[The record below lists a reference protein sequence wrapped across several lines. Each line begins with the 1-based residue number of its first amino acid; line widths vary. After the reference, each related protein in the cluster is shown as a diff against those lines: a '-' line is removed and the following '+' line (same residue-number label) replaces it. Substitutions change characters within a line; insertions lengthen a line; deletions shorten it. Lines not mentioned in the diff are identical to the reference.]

1 MIWREIR
8 RNLLPA
14 ISACSAVPVRKQL
27 LSDRICDNSTVH
39 ILLLNE
45 YYPPDTSATAKMA
58 AMVVEALAE
67 RHRVTVVA
75 GRPSYDPAEKYPWRI
90 LRRET
95 HGNIT
100 TERVGSTDFPRFQML
115 KRVSNY
121 LSYLALAMPRAIWIR
136 ADVVLA
142 MTDPPIA
149 GIAGALVSKIT
160 RRPFVYNIRDMYP
173 DMAVGGDIVRHGLA
187 VRIWERMH
195 RWALRR
201 AARII
206 VLGDDMGARI
216 IRKGVDSARV
226 VVVRDGITVPSELPP
241 PSHPVSQE
249 IRAGLKFVALHA
261 GNLGFY
267 GAWDT
272 LIEAARQLNS
282 DSGGAGMG
290 ILFVGEGAQKAR
302 MVAAASDVPA
312 ARFLP
317 FRPASE
323 IPFVLGAGD
332 IHIVTVKH
340 GLEGVIVPS
349 KLYPILAAGKP
360 VLVVSTPLTDA
371 ASIITKAECGV
382 VVDPDDAAGVAAAI
396 RELAAHPERVIEMGK
411 RARAIAPDYDK
422 LTELNKFVTVIE
434 GGFQK

>member
-1 MIWREIR
+1 M
-8 RNLLPA
+8 
-14 ISACSAVPVRKQL
+14 
-27 LSDRICDNSTVH
+27 H

-67 RHRVTVVA
+67 RHRITVVA
-75 GRPSYDPAEKYPWRI
+75 GRPSYDPTERYPWRL

-100 TERVGSTDFPRFQML
+100 TERVGSTAFPRFKML

-121 LSYLALAMPRAIWIR
+121 LSYLALAVPRAIWIR
-136 ADVVLA
+136 ADIVLA

-149 GIAGALVSKIT
+149 GIAGALVAKIT
-160 RRPFVYNIRDMYP
+160 RRPFVYNIRDLYP

-187 VRIWERMH
+187 VRIWERLH

-201 AARII
+201 AARVI

-216 IRKGVDSARV
+216 IRKGVDPARV
-226 VVVRDGITVPSELPP
+226 VVVRDGVTAPSELPP

-249 IRAGLKFVALHA
+249 IRGSLRFVALHA

-272 LIEAARQLNS
+272 LIEAARQL
-282 DSGGAGMG
+282 GAGQDSSG
-290 ILFVGEGAQKAR
+290 IGIVFVGEGAQKAR
-302 MVAAASDVPA
+302 MVSSAAENSGV
-312 ARFLP
+312 RFLP

-323 IPFVLGAGD
+323 IPFVLGAAD
-332 IHIVTVKH
+332 IHIVTLKR

-360 VLVVSTPLTDA
+360 VLVVSTPVTDA
-371 ASIITKAECGV
+371 ASIVAKAGCGM
-382 VVDPDDAAGVAAAI
+382 VVDPDDAAGVAAAL
-396 RELAAHPERVIEMGK
+396 RELAAHPERVAEMGH

-422 LTELNKFVTVIE
+422 LTELRKFVNVLE
-434 GGFQK
+434 GDFQE

>member
-1 MIWREIR
+1 
-8 RNLLPA
+8 
-14 ISACSAVPVRKQL
+14 
-27 LSDRICDNSTVH
+27 
-39 ILLLNE
+39 LNE

-67 RHRVTVVA
+67 KHHVTVVA
-75 GRPSYDPAEKYPWRI
+75 GRPSYDPTEKYPWRL
-90 LRRET
+90 LRRGT
-95 HGNIT
+95 KGNIT
-100 TERVGSTDFPRFQML
+100 TERVGSTAFPRFQML
-115 KRVSNY
+115 KRCSNY
-121 LSYLALAMPRAIWIR
+121 LSYLALAVPRAVWIR

-149 GIAGALVSKIT
+149 GIAGAIVAKIT
-160 RRPFVYNIRDMYP
+160 RQPFVYNIRDMYP
-173 DMAVGGDIVRHGLA
+173 DMAVGGDIVRPGMA

-201 AARII
+201 AAKII

-216 IRKGVDSARV
+216 IRKGIEPARV
-226 VVVRDGITVPSELPP
+226 VVVRDGITAPSELPSP
-241 PSHPVSQE
+241 ANPVSQE
-249 IRAGLKFVALHA
+249 IRGGLKFVALHA

-267 GAWDT
+267 GAWDA
-272 LIEAARQLNS
+272 LIEAGRQLNADAS
-282 DSGGAGMG
+282 EGGIG
-290 ILFVGEGAQKAR
+290 IIFVGEGAQKAR
-302 MVAAASDVPA
+302 MVAAASDTTTVK
-312 ARFLP
+312 FLP

-332 IHIVTVKH
+332 IHIVTVKR

-371 ASIITKAECGV
+371 ANIITKAGCGV
-382 VVDPDDAAGVAAAI
+382 VVDPDDPAAVAAAI
-396 RELAAHPERVIEMGK
+396 RELAAHPERVAEMGR

-422 LTELNKFVTVIE
+422 LGELKKFVNVIE
-434 GGFQK
+434 GDFQA

>member
-1 MIWREIR
+1 
-8 RNLLPA
+8 
-14 ISACSAVPVRKQL
+14 
-27 LSDRICDNSTVH
+27 
-39 ILLLNE
+39 
-45 YYPPDTSATAKMA
+45 MA

-67 RHRVTVVA
+67 KHRVTIVA
-75 GRPSYDPAEKYPWRI
+75 GRPSYDPAEKYPWRL

-95 HGNIT
+95 KGNIT
-100 TERVGSTDFPRFQML
+100 TERVGSTAYPRFRML
-115 KRVSNY
+115 KRCSNY
-121 LSYLALAMPRAIWIR
+121 LSYLALAVPRAIWIR
-136 ADVVLA
+136 ADIVLA

-149 GIAGALVSKIT
+149 GIAGAIVAKIT

-173 DMAVGGDIVRHGLA
+173 DMAVGGDIVRPGLA

-195 RWALRR
+195 RWALRG
-201 AARII
+201 AAKII

-216 IRKGVDSARV
+216 IRKGIHPARV
-226 VVVRDGITVPSELPP
+226 VVVRDGITVARELPP
-241 PSHPVSQE
+241 STHPVSQE
-249 IRAGLKFVALHA
+249 IRGEFRFVALHA

-272 LIEAARQLNS
+272 LIEASRQLSGDANS
-282 DSGGAGMG
+282 AGLG

-302 MVAAASDVPA
+302 IVAAAAGTSA
-312 ARFLP
+312 IRFLP

-323 IPFVLGAGD
+323 IPFVLAAGD
-332 IHIVTVKH
+332 VHIVTVKR

-371 ASIITKAECGV
+371 ASIITKAGCGV
-382 VVDPDDAAGVAAAI
+382 VVDPDDPTGVAAAI
-396 RELAAHPERVIEMGK
+396 RELAADPARVVEMGR

-422 LTELNKFVTVIE
+422 LCELKKFVNAIE
-434 GGFQK
+434 GDFQA

>member
-1 MIWREIR
+1 
-8 RNLLPA
+8 
-14 ISACSAVPVRKQL
+14 
-27 LSDRICDNSTVH
+27 
-39 ILLLNE
+39 
-45 YYPPDTSATAKMA
+45 MA

-67 RHRVTVVA
+67 RHRVTVLA
-75 GRPSYDPAEKYPWRI
+75 GRPSYDPTEEYPWRL

-95 HGNIT
+95 RGNIT
-100 TERVGSTDFPRFQML
+100 TERVGSTAFPRFQML
-115 KRVSNY
+115 KRVTNY
-121 LSYLALAMPRAIWIR
+121 LSYLALAVPRAIWIR
-136 ADVVLA
+136 ADIVLA

-149 GIAGALVSKIT
+149 GIAGALVAKLT
-160 RRPFVYNIRDMYP
+160 RRPFVYNIRDLYP

-201 AARII
+201 ATRVI

-216 IRKGVDSARV
+216 IRKGVDPARV
-226 VVVRDGITVPSELPP
+226 IVVRDGVTAPSELPP
-241 PSHPVSQE
+241 AAHPVSQE
-249 IRAGLKFVALHA
+249 IRGGMRFVALHA

-272 LIEAARQLNS
+272 LIEAGRQLSADANS
-282 DSGGAGMG
+282 AGIG
-290 ILFVGEGAQKAR
+290 IVFVGEGAQKAR
-302 MVAAASDVPA
+302 MVAAAGDTPA
-312 ARFLP
+312 VRFLP

-332 IHIVTVKH
+332 VHIVTVKR

-360 VLVVSTPLTDA
+360 VLAVSTPITDIA
-371 ASIITKAECGV
+371 NIITKAGCGV
-382 VVDPDDAAGVAAAI
+382 VVDPDDPAGVAAAL
-396 RELAAHPERVIEMGK
+396 RELAAQPERVDEMGQ

-422 LTELNKFVTVIE
+422 LTELKKFVNVIE
-434 GGFQK
+434 GDFQE